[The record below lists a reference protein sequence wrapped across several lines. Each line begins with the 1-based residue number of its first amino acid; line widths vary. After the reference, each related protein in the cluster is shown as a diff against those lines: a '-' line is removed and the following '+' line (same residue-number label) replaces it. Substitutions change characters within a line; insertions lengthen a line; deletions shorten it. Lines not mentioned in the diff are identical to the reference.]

1 VPHGARLRGDEASE
15 GMMTNDLYSFY
26 AQHRNTR
33 VMHKWSH
40 YFEVYE
46 RYLSGIRR
54 NSPTVVEIG
63 VQLGGSVQMWREYFG
78 SAARIYGIDVNPTAV
93 EHQDVATKVFIG
105 DQQDRGFLRS
115 VVQEIGHPDVVI
127 DDGGHTANQ
136 QITAFE
142 ELYPALSEN
151 GVYIVEDTHTSLWRG
166 RFMDRED
173 QQSFLQF
180 AFARCA
186 QLMEWTGKV
195 ENFQVLGTD
204 RNESLASTV
213 SEFCRSTKA
222 ISFFDSVVVFERGR
236 RRVPRHDR
244 R

>member
-1 VPHGARLRGDEASE
+1 
-15 GMMTNDLYSFY
+15 MTNDLYSFY

-40 YFEVYE
+40 YFEGVE

-63 VQLGGSVQMWREYFG
+63 VQLGGSVQMWRGPFG

-105 DQQDRGFLRS
+105 DQQDRGFVRS

-204 RNESLASTV
+204 QNESLASTV

>member
-78 SAARIYGIDVNPTAV
+78 SAARIYGVDVNPTAV

-204 RNESLASTV
+204 QNESLANTV
-213 SEFCRSTKA
+213 SEFCQSTKA

>member
-1 VPHGARLRGDEASE
+1 
-15 GMMTNDLYSFY
+15 MTNDLYSFY

-115 VVQEIGHPDVVI
+115 GREVLPGPRPAQKKRQASEQQRAAKLEEI
-127 DDGGHTANQ
+127 
-136 QITAFE
+136 
-142 ELYPALSEN
+142 SSR
-151 GVYIVEDTHTSLWRG
+151 SLIPP
-166 RFMDRED
+166 E
-173 QQSFLQF
+173 
-180 AFARCA
+180 
-186 QLMEWTGKV
+186 
-195 ENFQVLGTD
+195 
-204 RNESLASTV
+204 
-213 SEFCRSTKA
+213 
-222 ISFFDSVVVFERGR
+222 
-236 RRVPRHDR
+236 
-244 R
+244 

>member
-1 VPHGARLRGDEASE
+1 MA
-15 GMMTNDLYSFY
+15 NDLYSFY

-33 VMHKWSH
+33 VMHKWSQ

-54 NSPTVVEIG
+54 SNPTILEIG
-63 VQLGGSVQMWREYFG
+63 VQLGGSVEMWRDYFG
-78 SAARIYGIDVNPTAV
+78 PAARIFGIDINPTATQH
-93 EHQDVATKVFIG
+93 EDVATKVYIG
-105 DQQDRGFLRS
+105 DQQDREFLRS
-115 VVQEIGHPDVVI
+115 VVREIGYPDVVI

-142 ELYPALSEN
+142 ELYPALSDN
-151 GVYIVEDTHTSLWRG
+151 GIYIVEDTHTSLWRG
-166 RFMDRED
+166 RYMDRQD

-186 QLMEWTGKV
+186 QLMEWTGKM

-204 RNESLASTV
+204 QAELLANTV
-213 SEFCRSTKA
+213 SEFCRSTRA
-222 ISFFDSVVVFERGR
+222 ISFFDSMVVFERGR